1 MSAADRD
8 RRVETDL
15 VAPLREARPTLDELH
30 RARLIGTIEAAL
42 DLETRAR
49 RPRRGAHRTALVGG
63 LFASAAIAV
72 LAGLIWRS
80 PRRPISPP
88 APAPEPTLAHAMPR
102 TPPLLVPYPGA
113 GAGTSDTGASTSL
126 VVLRGDK
133 ARATI
138 GTRVRLTL
146 IGPGRVS
153 VLPAARADETDLV
166 LDGGRL
172 LIDYDGHA
180 GGALRI
186 RLPGAVTTV
195 VGTSFA
201 VDVTPFGT
209 RVGVAHGR
217 VRTEDATGQVWQVAA
232 GTSWTS
238 AGGQVRRLPDE
249 LSAALAEHEAAWA
262 DGPLAPQTLVRTA
275 QTARAPHRGPHGDSV
290 DIAVDAIYAQAEE
303 AMRRHDVAQA
313 RHALETVAAR
323 DPMGPLGEI
332 ALLDLARLALAQGD
346 QAEARRF
353 LARLPAPLHAPALI
367 ETANHLRCRAN
378 RPAGADDGDPCR

>member
-8 RRVETDL
+8 RRVETDV

-30 RARLIGTIEAAL
+30 RARLIGAIETAL
-42 DLETRAR
+42 DLEARAP
-49 RPRRGAHRTALVGG
+49 RPRRGANRTALVGG
-63 LFASAAIAV
+63 LLASAAIAV

-80 PRRPISPP
+80 PQRRTS

-102 TPPLLVPYPGA
+102 TPPLLVPYPREGA
-113 GAGTSDTGASTSL
+113 GMPNSGASTSL
-126 VVLRGDK
+126 VALRGDK

-146 IGPGRVS
+146 IGPGRLS
-153 VLPAARADETDLV
+153 VLPAVRADEIDLV

-180 GGALRI
+180 GGTLRI
-186 RLPGAVTTV
+186 RSPGAVTTV

-217 VRTEDATGQVWQVAA
+217 VRTEDAAGQVWQVAT

-249 LSAALAEHEAAWA
+249 LSAALAEHEEAWA
-262 DGPLAPQTLVRTA
+262 GGPAAPQALVRTA
-275 QTARAPHRGPHGDSV
+275 QTARGPHRVPRGESV
-290 DIAVDAIYAQAEE
+290 DVAVDAIYAQAEE
-303 AMRRHDVAQA
+303 AMRRHDLAQA
-313 RHALETVAAR
+313 RYALETVLAR
-323 DPMGPLGEI
+323 DPTGPLGEI
-332 ALLDLARLALAQGD
+332 ALLDLARLALAQGERV
-346 QAEARRF
+346 EARRF
-353 LARLPAPLHAPALI
+353 LSRLPAPLHDPALL

-378 RPAGADDGDPCR
+378 RPSGADGGDPCR